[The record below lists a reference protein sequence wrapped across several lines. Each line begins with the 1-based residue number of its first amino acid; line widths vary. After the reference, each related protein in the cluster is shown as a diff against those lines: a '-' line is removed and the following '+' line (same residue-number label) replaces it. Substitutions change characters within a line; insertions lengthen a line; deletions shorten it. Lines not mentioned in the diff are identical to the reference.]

1 MFNFQGKLDIS
12 KSWMNRAL
20 IIQSFDPSNLII
32 EGSSSSQDV
41 ILLQQALADLS
52 NSKTEFHAG
61 FGGTTFRFLAL
72 RVSRHVGEFFIHAE
86 PALLARPQNELLN
99 IFEQLGVQAGLESG
113 GLRIKSQ
120 GWKEPSGLLKV
131 CTNESS
137 QFLSAVLLSSVNL
150 AFDLHIRIEDETI
163 SADYFKYTLHLLN
176 QSGIKT
182 IEFEDSI
189 FIPKAQKINRATLFG
204 ELDVSSAFS
213 LVVAAISGGVVKIEN
228 WNSNSL
234 QPDIQF
240 LNFLLRMGIQYEVQ
254 GQSFKINQQ
263 HQYKNLSANLNNCPD
278 LFPVLAVLC
287 AFSKGESHL
296 YGATQLKFKESDRI
310 KKTTELLKKC
320 GFGVQDLEDGIRITG
335 NPNPDFSLQK
345 EIVFNPEHDHRMA
358 MAAAILKLRGFPL
371 RLTQPEV
378 INKSYPQ
385 FYQHIGLDL

>member
-20 IIQSFDPSNLII
+20 IIQSFDPVNLII

-52 NSKTEFHAG
+52 NSKKEFHAG
-61 FGGTTFRFLAL
+61 LGGTTFRFLAL
-72 RVSRHVGEFFIHAE
+72 RVSRHVGEFFIHAQ

-99 IFEQLGVQAGLESG
+99 IFEQLGVQARFETG

-120 GWKEPSGLLKV
+120 GWKEPQGILKV

-163 SADYFKYTLHLLN
+163 SADYFKYTLHLLG
-176 QSGIKT
+176 QCGIRA

-189 FIPKAQKINRATLFG
+189 FVAKAQKVNPSVLIG
-204 ELDVSSAFS
+204 EVDVSSAFS
-213 LVVAAISGGVVKIEN
+213 LVVAGIFGGMVKIEN
-228 WNSNSL
+228 WNSQTL

-240 LNFLLRMGIQYEVQ
+240 LKFFQRMGIQYEAQ

-263 HQYKNLSANLNNCPD
+263 HDYKNLSANLSSCPD

-320 GFGVQDLEDGIRITG
+320 GFDVQDLEDGIRIKG
-335 NPNPDFSLQK
+335 DSDQKFSLQK

-358 MAAAILKLRGFPL
+358 MAGAILKLRGIPV

-378 INKSYPQ
+378 VNKSYPQ
-385 FYQHIGLDL
+385 FYQHIGLNL

>member
-20 IIQSFDPSNLII
+20 ILQSFDTANLII
-32 EGSSSSQDV
+32 EGNSFSQDV
-41 ILLQQALADLS
+41 ILLQQALADLN
-52 NSKTEFHAG
+52 NSKKEFYAG
-61 FGGTTFRFLAL
+61 LGGTTFRFLAL

-99 IFEQLGVQAGLESG
+99 IFNQLGVQAGLEPG

-120 GWKEPSGLLKV
+120 GWQEPRGVLKV

-137 QFLSAVLLSSVNL
+137 QFLSAVLLASVNL
-150 AFDLHIRIEDETI
+150 AFDLHIHIDDETI

-176 QSGIKT
+176 QCGIKA

-189 FIPKAQKINRATLFG
+189 FIAKAQKINPSTLIG
-204 ELDVSSAFS
+204 EVDVSSAFS
-213 LVVAAISGGVVKIEN
+213 LVVAGIFGGVVKIEN
-228 WNSNSL
+228 WNSDTL

-240 LNFLLRMGIQYEVQ
+240 LIFFSRMGIDYEVH
-254 GQSFKINQQ
+254 GQSLKINQQ
-263 HQYKNLSANLNNCPD
+263 HHYKNLSANLNSCPD

-320 GFGVQDLEDGIRITG
+320 GFDVQDLEDGIRIKG
-335 NPNPDFSLQK
+335 DPNLIFSSPI

-358 MAAAILKLRGFPL
+358 MAAAILKLRGFPV
-371 RLTQPEV
+371 RLVQPEV

-385 FYQHIGLDL
+385 FYKHIGLDL